1 LISTKPELIA
11 DVLRTNLLGTAL
23 ACHAVGRNMVRRKS
37 GVIINIS
44 SLLGLHKSLPGSA
57 VYAASKAGVVGLTR
71 TLAVE
76 LGPVG
81 IRTNCIIPGYIE
93 TDMTAGMTEA
103 ARSAAVAGT
112 PLRRFGSVDEV
123 ADVAL
128 FLAQCGANGAEIV
141 IDGGLG
147 CTR

>member
-1 LISTKPELIA
+1 
-11 DVLRTNLLGTAL
+11 
-23 ACHAVGRNMVRRKS
+23 MVRRKS